1 MVEDSSKVAFVLTL
15 FMLQLLEQ
23 LQSLLTYFAGHAQG
37 CTALHHAAAND
48 LKEAVRML
56 LSHGADVDAKDAT
69 VGSSFPHW
77 CYVPCVRACVR
88 ACVCV
93 SDVVHQACQYAL
105 CLLLRCDT
113 ALTCVCENA
122 CMALVSAWCC

>member
-1 MVEDSSKVAFVLTL
+1 MLTSLMVEDSSKVAFVLTL

-88 ACVCV
+88 ARACVRVRACVCV
-93 SDVVHQACQYAL
+93 CLCACAFVQDKHRCADLPQHQQT
-105 CLLLRCDT
+105 RH
-113 ALTCVCENA
+113 
-122 CMALVSAWCC
+122 